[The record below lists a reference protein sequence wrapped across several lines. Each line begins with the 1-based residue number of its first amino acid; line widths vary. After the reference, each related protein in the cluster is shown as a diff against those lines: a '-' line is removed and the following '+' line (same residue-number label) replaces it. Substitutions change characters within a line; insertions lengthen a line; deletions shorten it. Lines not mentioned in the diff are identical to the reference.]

1 MASTQTD
8 DLAAIARE
16 LQSWLVS
23 AKFGVPPKKKFA
35 KCVASNEDQ
44 RNNLDALFEALEV
57 SSEVMMGLYWSLL
70 MLIC

>member
-8 DLAAIARE
+8 DLAAIARD
-16 LQSWLVS
+16 LKSWLAN

-44 RNNLDALFEALEV
+44 RSKLDALFAALDV
-57 SSEVMMGLYWSLL
+57 SSEVIMGLFWTLRR
-70 MLIC
+70 LIC